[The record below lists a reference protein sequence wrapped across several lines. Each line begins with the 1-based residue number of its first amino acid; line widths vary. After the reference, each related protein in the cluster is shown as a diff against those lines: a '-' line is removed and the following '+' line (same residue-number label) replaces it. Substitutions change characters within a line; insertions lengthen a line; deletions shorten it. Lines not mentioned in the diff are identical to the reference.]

1 MANTYIDSNQI
12 PRTKAPGAGEFSEV
26 LNNQLAGAKN
36 VVATVH
42 WLNRGDRLNA
52 GAPNFHHLVY
62 LMEGEAT
69 ITSDAGGA
77 TTLRAGDLAH
87 LPIGLKTSWH
97 VPTYVKKMFVLRTP
111 APLEL

>member
-12 PRTKAPGAGEFSEV
+12 PRTRVAGAGEVSEV

-69 ITSDAGGA
+69 INLNGVDHQVAKGAGVYLGPSETA
-77 TTLRAGDLAH
+77 SISHSG
-87 LPIGLKTSWH
+87 S
-97 VPTYVKKMFVLRTP
+97 
-111 APLEL
+111 APLKLFHLTVPKL